1 MEHQYIRTNGITLH
15 VVVAGDPNG
24 EPILLLHGFPEF
36 WGGWKKQIPY
46 LVEKG
51 YRVIVPDQRG
61 YNLSD
66 KPNRV
71 EDYLIDVLA
80 ADAVGLMEALG
91 YDRFHLVGHDW
102 GAAVAW
108 WTARTY
114 YDRLKSLTILN
125 VPYPT
130 VMLKEMRKGNWQQL
144 MKSWYIGFFQIPFL
158 PEVALGAFNAQGLAN
173 AMKASSNPTTF
184 SDDDLASYRE
194 AWLKPDAIRGML
206 SWYRALIRTDAKAA
220 EARVRRDDLP
230 KGKYISTPTQILWGE
245 KDIALSKTTVPP
257 SADICT
263 DVRVEYFPNAT
274 HWLQHDEPDAVN
286 ERIHQHVSAHV

>member
-1 MEHQYIRTNGITLH
+1 MEHQYIRTNGVTLH
-15 VVVAGDPNG
+15 VVVDGDPNG

-36 WGGWKKQIPY
+36 WGGWRKQIPY

-66 KPNRV
+66 KPNRI

-80 ADAVGLMEALG
+80 ADVVGIMDALG

-114 YDRLKSLTILN
+114 YARLKSLTILN

-130 VMLKEMRKGNWQQL
+130 VMLKEMRQGNWQQML
-144 MKSWYIGFFQIPFL
+144 KSWYIGFFQIPAL
-158 PEVALGAFNAQGLAN
+158 PEALLGGFNAQGLVN
-173 AMKASSNPTTF
+173 MMKASSNPTTF
-184 SDDDLASYRE
+184 SEADLVEYRE
-194 AWLKPDAIRGML
+194 AWLKPDALRGML
-206 SWYRALIRTDAKAA
+206 SWYRALFRTDAKAA
-220 EARVRRDDLP
+220 EARARRDDLP

-274 HWLQHDEPDAVN
+274 HWLQHDEPNAVN